1 MALIVVKGQI
11 LLQMKQKSYIF
22 AKNYHMNTRSEEPQT
37 ISLQRIKAL
46 AAILDEQEYGN
57 DVIIGEASGE
67 QVGRSQA
74 ILRMLQYPVRFDG
87 YIIFC
92 LKKGHFAVDVNLQSY
107 EVRGHS
113 LMINVPG
120 NIVKVS
126 RYDGE
131 HIDQLDLVFVLIS
144 KEFMSGIQFD
154 FGKVFQDD

>member
-1 MALIVVKGQI
+1 
-11 LLQMKQKSYIF
+11 MKQKSYIF

-92 LKKGHFAVDVNLQSY
+92 LKKA
-107 EVRGHS
+107 
-113 LMINVPG
+113 IT
-120 NIVKVS
+120 
-126 RYDGE
+126 
-131 HIDQLDLVFVLIS
+131 LDLKMMLSLTFWFLRS
-144 KEFMSGIQFD
+144 R
-154 FGKVFQDD
+154 